1 MGAKPTRSSDI
12 LPKELQEEII
22 IATSSGQLL
31 TAPGLAAIAVLRLAG
46 PGVRAFLRAHFSKP
60 ARFGRCVH
68 GELRDGSRVI
78 DDAVV
83 VLVDE
88 RVADVNLHGGTWVIR
103 SAIELAGAAGFQV
116 LGAGIM
122 PLTVEGI
129 DFDSPLEAEILSHL
143 PMAQTELGVRVLLGQ
158 QKAWSELEASVPN
171 PAELRRILSDSTL
184 DCLLRPR
191 RVAIVGAAN
200 VGKSTLANQLFARER
215 SITADVPGTTRDW
228 VGEIANIN
236 GLPIMLLDTPGL
248 RETEGPI
255 EAAAIR
261 GSAQEIGRADATILV
276 IDASRPLDGEQSR
289 LLERFPSA
297 IRVVNK
303 VDKPWG
309 WAIDSLSGLATVA
322 TTGQGIDDLRRQI
335 VLRLCREEP
344 IEIDRPRCWTER
356 QREILRRAIEDG
368 YAIPRG

>member
-1 MGAKPTRSSDI
+1 M
-12 LPKELQEEII
+12 
-22 IATSSGQLL
+22 
-31 TAPGLAAIAVLRLAG
+31 
-46 PGVRAFLRAHFSKP
+46 
-60 ARFGRCVH
+60 
-68 GELRDGSRVI
+68 
-78 DDAVV
+78 
-83 VLVDE
+83 
-88 RVADVNLHGGTWVIR
+88 
-103 SAIELAGAAGFQV
+103 ELAGTAGFQV
-116 LGAGIM
+116 LDSRVV
-122 PLTVEGI
+122 PLPVEST
-129 DFDSPLEAEILSHL
+129 DPDSPLEAEILSHL

-158 QKAWSELEASVPN
+158 RREWSKLEAFLPDLI
-171 PAELRRILSDSTL
+171 ELRRILSNTTL

-236 GLPIMLLDTPGL
+236 GLPVMLLDTPGL
-248 RETEGPI
+248 RETDDPI

-261 GSAQEIGRADATILV
+261 GSAQEIGRADATMLV
-276 IDASRPLDGEQSR
+276 IDASRPLEGEQSR

-297 IRVVNK
+297 VRVVNK

-309 WAIDSLSGLATVA
+309 WPIDSLSALATVA
-322 TTGQGIDDLRRQI
+322 TTGQGIDGLRRHI